1 MTGKFVAYVLSI
13 GAFFYIVLICLSFF
27 IYMATSERVNDICYD
42 AAETISTR
50 GYLSQDVLSY
60 IKGNLSCYGEYQIN
74 FTLEKRIGERA
85 VYYHGEEQIAEKVL
99 SKGDRVIISATGEN
113 PTLFEKITGADMN
126 IATVKVAIV
135 N

>member
-1 MTGKFVAYVLSI
+1 
-13 GAFFYIVLICLSFF
+13 
-27 IYMATSERVNDICYD
+27 MAISERVNDICYD

-50 GYLSQDVLSY
+50 GYLSQEVLSY

-74 FTLEKRIGERA
+74 FTLEKTVGERA
-85 VYYHGEEQIAEKVL
+85 VYYYGEEQIAEKAL
-99 SKGDRVIISATGEN
+99 SKGDRVIISAIGEN

-126 IATVKVAIV
+126 IATVKIAIV

>member
-13 GAFFYIVLICLSFF
+13 GAFFYIILICLSFF
-27 IYMATSERVNDICYD
+27 IYMATNERVNDICYD
-42 AAETISTR
+42 AAETISTK
-50 GYLSQDVLSY
+50 GYLSEEVLSY
-60 IKGNLSCYGEYQIN
+60 IKGNLLCYGEYQID
-74 FTLEKRIGERA
+74 FTLEKMVGEKV
-85 VYYHGEEQIAEKVL
+85 VYCYGEEQIAEKVL
-99 SKGDRVIISATGEN
+99 SKGDRVIISAIGEN